1 MKRFLPTLVYWLAW
15 VLRKTSPVVVT
26 NDRRGELRD
35 AGQPYIYAALHAHK
49 FALLMLSDPRSSPA
63 AMVSRSGDGDLV
75 AHALEKFGIRP
86 IRGSSGGRKGGAT
99 ALIQMVRHMRGGKAG
114 VLTVDGPTGPRRS
127 VNPGVAMLAQ
137 KTGAPVLPLVLVP
150 RRRMMFK
157 KSWDRTQ
164 IPLPLSPIDT
174 TFADPIYPIDGESVD
189 EFLARIQAALE
200 DLEFRCD
207 PEEAARTPRA
217 SQECQRRAA

>member
-35 AGQPYIYAALHAHK
+35 AGRPYIYAALHAHK

-86 IRGSSGGRKGGAT
+86 VRGSSGGRKGGAT
-99 ALIQMVRHMRGGKAG
+99 ALIQMVRHMREGKAG

-137 KTGAPVLPLVLVP
+137 KTGAPVLPLVLIP
-150 RRRMMFK
+150 RRRLMFK

-164 IPLPLSPIDT
+164 IPLPLAAIDT
-174 TFADPIYPIDGESVD
+174 TFADPIYPVEGEPAE
-189 EFLARIQAALE
+189 EFLARIQKALE
-200 DLEFRCD
+200 DLEYQHD

-217 SQECQRRAA
+217 NSDSQRRAA

>member
-15 VLRKTSPVVVT
+15 VLRHTSKVVVT

-75 AHALEKFGIRP
+75 AQALEKFGIRT
-86 IRGSSGGRKGGAT
+86 IRGSSGDRKGGAT
-99 ALIQMVRHMRGGKAG
+99 ALIQMVRHMRKGNAG

-127 VNPGVAMLAQ
+127 VNPGVALLAQ
-137 KTGAPVLPLVLVP
+137 KTKAPVLPLVLIP
-150 RRRMMFK
+150 RRRLLFK

-164 IPLPLSPIDT
+164 IPLPLSPIHT
-174 TFADPIYPIDGESVD
+174 TFGDPIYPIDGESVD
-189 EFLARIQAALE
+189 EFLNRVQASLE
-200 DLEFRCD
+200 ELEFRCD

-217 SQECQRRAA
+217 SVTPVQKAA

>member
-15 VLRKTSPVVVT
+15 VLRHTSKVVVT
-26 NDRRGELRD
+26 NDRRAELRD
-35 AGQPYIYAALHAHK
+35 ADQPYIYAALHAQK

-63 AMVSRSGDGDLV
+63 AMVSRSSDGDLV
-75 AHALEKFGIRP
+75 AYALEKFGIRP

-99 ALIQMVRHMRGGKAG
+99 ALIQMVRHMREGNAG

-137 KTGAPVLPLVLVP
+137 KTKAPVLPLVLVP
-150 RRRMMFK
+150 RRRLLFK
-157 KSWDRTQ
+157 RSWDRTQ

-174 TFADPIYPIDGESVD
+174 TFADPIYPIEGESVED
-189 EFLARIQAALE
+189 FCGRIQLALE
-200 DLEFRCD
+200 ELEYRCD
-207 PEEAARTPRA
+207 PEEAALTPRV
-217 SQECQRRAA
+217 SETEQRRAA